1 MFVSLV
7 VADALHQIDKCELKN
22 MKRPPASQHPL
33 AANAEGDLPGSAT
46 NFTLILHLDL
56 CFVGP
61 ADLPGLH
68 FTEAAK
74 LAALGMRPFSA
85 SSRKLHQLKHYIR
98 LFVSLWSALFWES
111 TLKQVPHYAWCEV
124 TSVVHELLCSIYMMT
139 FQNIQYSIWLQTLF
153 IRLQLAQLTNNRP
166 MPTYFFNKIISVPQ

>member
-1 MFVSLV
+1 
-7 VADALHQIDKCELKN
+7 

-68 FTEAAK
+68 FTEA
-74 LAALGMRPFSA
+74 GEG
-85 SSRKLHQLKHYIR
+85 QL
-98 LFVSLWSALFWES
+98 VG
-111 TLKQVPHYAWCEV
+111 
-124 TSVVHELLCSIYMMT
+124 LL
-139 FQNIQYSIWLQTLF
+139 LQTLIQVLF
-153 IRLQLAQLTNNRP
+153 
-166 MPTYFFNKIISVPQ
+166 S